1 MIHEI
6 NYLFNLFFYFKI
18 AVLFNR
24 LFFNHFT
31 LICYSYFFLIDIHT
45 LLRNLIHYPKLIRL
59 HNSLKCHILPLP
71 RLFHIKWLNRS
82 TLRLIHSIRPYYHAH
97 LFLRNIPLLNCWVIS
112 LLLILYLH
120 FYSMYQKVYPKLLCK
135 THNYIYKICDDTY
148 EIYCFQIVL
157 KAYLTRCL
165 NAQLHPITS

>member
-1 MIHEI
+1 MLFVYFLCIVFNFFFDLI
-6 NYLFNLFFYFKI
+6 FSLFFYLFFDLFLNFFFNLFFYFKI

-31 LICYSYFFLIDIHT
+31 LICYSYFFQIDIHT

-97 LFLRNIPLLNCWVIS
+97 LFLRNIPLLNC
-112 LLLILYLH
+112 
-120 FYSMYQKVYPKLLCK
+120 
-135 THNYIYKICDDTY
+135 
-148 EIYCFQIVL
+148 
-157 KAYLTRCL
+157 
-165 NAQLHPITS
+165 